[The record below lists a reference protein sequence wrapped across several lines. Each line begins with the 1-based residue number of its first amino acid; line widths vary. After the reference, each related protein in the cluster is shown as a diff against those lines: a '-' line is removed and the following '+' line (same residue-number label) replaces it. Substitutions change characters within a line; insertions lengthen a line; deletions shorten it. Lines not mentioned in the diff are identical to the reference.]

1 MNKFYLW
8 LFAMQFPLQLFAQGV
23 CEQERYQNRIFE
35 EVYVNQNVIY
45 GQAEQWSFPFSI
57 IDLHMD
63 IYEPIGDTL
72 SKRPLMIWAHPG
84 AFITGQKEADDM
96 VALCDTFAKR
106 GYVTA
111 SIQYRLGYNP
121 FDAESAERA
130 VFRGTQDGRA
140 AFRYFKEFHS
150 IYNIDTTRM
159 FIGGSSAGGF
169 LSLHLA
175 YLQEEER
182 PESTLDMP
190 CLDCSGNEYQHT
202 VDPLGIVSMWGAL
215 GDSSYRDVN
224 DTLPVLLIHGTE
236 DAVVSYGVGSPF
248 DLDFLPVSH
257 GSGPIANQS
266 EALGL
271 PYELVAI
278 EGEDHEPHGA
288 SNGTFEGE
296 PTEYW
301 DTILNR
307 VGNFYFGLLQPQT
320 PNIIGEPIFCLDGTN
335 AIYSMPVKAGSKYCW
350 EIEGGEI
357 VENKP
362 NEIVVAWENTGVGIL
377 RVQELNEVDCKG
389 DWVEMEV
396 NILSIP
402 EANFSFVES
411 GESIQFIDNSINASS
426 WIWDFGDG
434 NVSTEQNPIHTYEG
448 EDTYIVTLEAA
459 SLGGCVQS
467 FSDTLTTVSTG
478 INELIFS
485 DKVSVFLNPIVD
497 DLHYR
502 IGGEEVLDLM
512 IWRIDG
518 RLLLEDKSL
527 KNEGV
532 LTLPD
537 YQGMIFCS
545 WSNGREVIQ
554 QDKFLMVE

>member
-1 MNKFYLW
+1 MNKFYFW
-8 LFAMQFPLQLFAQGV
+8 LLAMFPLQVFAQDV

-35 EVYVNQNVIY
+35 EVYVNKDVVY

-84 AFITGQKEADDM
+84 AFITGQKDVDDM

-121 FDAESAERA
+121 FDSESAERA

-150 IYNIDTTRM
+150 IYDIDTTRM

-190 CLDCSGNEYQHT
+190 CLDCSGNDYQHT

-215 GDSSYRDVN
+215 GDSSYRDEN
-224 DTLPVLLIHGTE
+224 DTLPVLLIHGTA

-307 VGNFYFGLLQPQT
+307 VGNFYFDLIKPQT
-320 PNIIGEPIFCLDGTN
+320 SNIIGEPIFCLDGTN
-335 AIYSMPVKAGSKYCW
+335 AIYSVPFKLGSKYCW
-350 EIEGGEI
+350 EIEGGDI
-357 VENKP
+357 IENNS
-362 NEIVVAWENTGVGIL
+362 NEIVVAWEGTGVGIL
-377 RVQELNEVDCKG
+377 RVQELNEVNCKG
-389 DWVEMEV
+389 DWVEKEV
-396 NILSIP
+396 NLLSIP
-402 EANFSFVES
+402 EANFSFVETD
-411 GESIQFIDNSINASS
+411 GSIQFIDNSINASS
-426 WIWDFGDG
+426 WSWDFGDG
-434 NVSTEQNPIHTYEG
+434 NVSNEQNPMHTYGEEG
-448 EDTYIVTLEAA
+448 SYVVTLQAV
-459 SLGGCVQS
+459 SLDGCAQS
-467 FSDTLTTVSTG
+467 FSDTLSTISTSLVDLNLSDG
-478 INELIFS
+478 IQ
-485 DKVSVFLNPIVD
+485 VFPNPIVD

-502 IGGEEVLDLM
+502 IEGSVPLDLT
-512 IWRIDG
+512 IWGSDG
-518 RLLLEDKSL
+518 RLLLEAENL
-527 KNEGV
+527 INEGV
-532 LTLPD
+532 LVLPD
-537 YQGMIFCS
+537 YRGMIFCS
-545 WSNGREVIQ
+545 WSNGVWG
-554 QDKFLMVE
+554 KFLVVE